1 MYLSLF
7 VLACLCICAL
17 HHCALTCV
25 CACIHASV
33 HIGIYAFH
41 CVARALP
48 LQHARTRRYLE
59 QILTAKVYD
68 VCHETALQEMSR
80 LSERV
85 GSSILV
91 KREDTQPVFSFKLR
105 GAYNMIANLPQA
117 QLDKGIITASAGNH
131 AQGVAFSAKH
141 LGCKAVIAMPT
152 VTPAI
157 KVNSV
162 KRLGAE
168 VVLVG
173 DNFDE
178 TKKYALERSES
189 DALVFIPPFDH
200 PLVIAGQ
207 GTIGME
213 ILRQCTRPIDAIF
226 VPVGGGGL
234 IAGIAAYVKRLRPDI
249 LVIGVEPKGA
259 NAMYQSLKDGGQV
272 CARVLRLG
280 SRV

>member
-1 MYLSLF
+1 MIYLLLVNAAALGGMYL
-7 VLACLCICAL
+7 
-17 HHCALTCV
+17 
-25 CACIHASV
+25 
-33 HIGIYAFH
+33 
-41 CVARALP
+41 
-48 LQHARTRRYLE
+48 ARTWEGKLGNTV
-59 QILTAKVYD
+59 L
-68 VCHETALQEMSR
+68 L
-80 LSERV
+80 
-85 GSSILV
+85 
-91 KREDTQPVFSFKLR
+91 KREDLQPVFSFKIR
-105 GAYNMIANLPQA
+105 GAHNKIAHLSREQVA
-117 QLDKGIITASAGNH
+117 RGIVACSAGNH

-272 CARVLRLG
+272 CRVLRLG

>member
-1 MYLSLF
+1 MHS
-7 VLACLCICAL
+7 
-17 HHCALTCV
+17 TV
-25 CACIHASV
+25 C
-33 HIGIYAFH
+33 
-41 CVARALP
+41 ARALP

-178 TKKYALERSES
+178 TKKYALERSER

-259 NAMYQSLKDGGQV
+259 NAMYRSLKDGGQV
-272 CARVLRLG
+272 CRGLRLG

>member
-1 MYLSLF
+1 MVAVNLDTKSSDICDLST
-7 VLACLCICAL
+7 ADDIW
-17 HHCALTCV
+17 
-25 CACIHASV
+25 
-33 HIGIYAFH
+33 
-41 CVARALP
+41 
-48 LQHARTRRYLE
+48 YLE

-68 VCHETALQEMSR
+68 VCIETELQEMSR

-85 GSSILV
+85 GNSILV

-105 GAYNMIANLPQA
+105 GAYNMIANLPQE
-117 QLDKGIITASAGNH
+117 QLDQGIITASAGNH
-131 AQGVAFSAKH
+131 AQGVAMSAKH
-141 LGCKAVIAMPT
+141 LGCKAVIAMPK

-178 TKKYALERSES
+178 AKTYALARSAE
-189 DALVFIPPFDH
+189 DKMVFIPPFDH

-213 ILRQCTRPIDAIF
+213 ILRQCTRKIDAIF

-249 LVIGVEPKGA
+249 KVIVVTP
-259 NAMYQSLKDGGQV
+259 
-272 CARVLRLG
+272 
-280 SRV
+280 